1 MGRGNRLGE
10 MELNSWEEIKWPRG
24 TKNEVKRSKEVTL
37 RSFYILPK
45 EREDKENRRV
55 MR

>member
-1 MGRGNRLGE
+1 MGRENRLGE
-10 MELNSWEEIKWPRG
+10 TELNSWEEIKWSRG

-45 EREDKENRRV
+45 ERGEKENRRL